1 MRIALPQCRA
11 AVHAL
16 ESPCVYRAGMT
27 ASLLFGPQPIPAPTR
42 PGFTAASR
50 LCWLITGLLA
60 VATAALVAARHV
72 PVQIGQVPI
81 NAVVA
86 FVFAPVAILYG
97 SIRYDARVAV
107 VCDSVALLSAYT
119 LVAAISTYVATVI
132 GAGVPLWDGRFL
144 AADRV
149 LGFDWRD
156 YLAWL
161 DAHPRLGALLDASY
175 RSALWQVA
183 AAILVLGVLG
193 HVRRLQG
200 FVLAL
205 QLSLLACIVAPAVTP
220 ALGAYAALHIDP
232 VRDHPH
238 IPLTLM
244 NGAVPQILQLR
255 GGSPLIRIEDI
266 QGIVVFPSFHTV
278 LALLFAWAFWPVRVL
293 RPVALLL
300 NACMLA
306 ATPLSGGH
314 YLVDLGAGV
323 ALGVGSLVVAIRCV
337 DRCDRV
343 TTRSASARLSPI
355 LPGAV

>member
-1 MRIALPQCRA
+1 
-11 AVHAL
+11 L
-16 ESPCVYRAGMT
+16 ESRWFYRAGMT
-27 ASLLFGPQPIPAPTR
+27 ASLLFGPQPTPAPAR
-42 PGFTAASR
+42 PAFTAASR

-60 VATAALVAARHV
+60 AVTAALVAARQV

-81 NAVVA
+81 NAVVVV
-86 FVFAPVAILYG
+86 VFGPVAILYG
-97 SIRYDARVAV
+97 SLRYDARVAV

-119 LVAAISTYVATVI
+119 LVAAISTYLATVI

-144 AADRV
+144 SADRA

-161 DAHPRLGALLDASY
+161 DAHPHLGALLDASY

-183 AAILVLGVLG
+183 AVILVLGGFG

-205 QLSLLACIVAPAVTP
+205 QLSLLVCIVAPAVTP

-255 GGSPLIRIEDI
+255 GASPLIRVEDI

-323 ALGVGSLVVAIRCV
+323 ALGVGSLVVAIRGV
-337 DRCDRV
+337 DRCHHLVMRDAPARV
-343 TTRSASARLSPI
+343 SLTV
-355 LPGAV
+355 PGAV